1 MPTLVKVQLVTFLAV
16 AVTAVTV
23 LTVGYMN
30 VPAMIG
36 IGRYTVTVQL
46 AESGGLYE
54 SSNVTY
60 RGTEVGRVEKI
71 EVAQT
76 GLTAYLSLHTDIAI
90 PADVHAEVHSQS
102 AIGEQYVA
110 LVPRGHTSAV
120 LADGAVIEPDRTS
133 IPPDIN
139 DLLDRTNT
147 GLLAIPDDNLK
158 ILIDETYTG
167 IGGLGPELARIVD
180 GGIRLAADAGN
191 NRAEIANLIESA
203 QPLLQTQIDSADSV
217 TGWTGNLASITR
229 QLKEQDE
236 SVRAILRNAAP
247 AAAEAQTLI
256 DTLKP
261 TLPVLL
267 ANLLSVGQVAITYQ
281 PNIEQ
286 LLVLLPQSIA
296 SFQAAGVPGIGTSH
310 PGVYT
315 TFNLGVNLPPPCATG
330 YLPAD
335 QRRSP
340 VFEDYPERPPGD
352 LYCRIPQDS
361 RFVVRGARNIPC
373 ANNPRKRAPTVAI
386 CESDQEYV
394 PLNDGLN
401 WKGDPNATLSG
412 QDVPQLPPGSPPQVP
427 PPVLGPTGPALTF
440 SEYDPVTGNYLG
452 PDGQT
457 YTQSN
462 LAQNAHEGDWR
473 TLLVPPGA

>member
-1 MPTLVKVQLVTFLAV
+1 MRTQVKVQLAV
-16 AVTAVTV
+16 FSVIAVTAVV
-23 LTVGYMN
+23 ILTVGYMN
-30 VPAMIG
+30 VPAMLG
-36 IGRYTVTVQL
+36 IGRYTITVQL
-46 AESGGLYE
+46 YESGGLYE

-60 RGTEVGRVEKI
+60 RGTEVGRVENI
-71 EVAQT
+71 EVAET
-76 GLTAYLSLHTDIAI
+76 GLTAQLSLHDDIPI

-102 AIGEQYVA
+102 AIGEQYIA
-110 LVPRGHTSAV
+110 LVPQGDGSAV
-120 LADGAVIEPDRTS
+120 LADGAVIEPWRTS

-139 DLLDRTNT
+139 DLLDKTNI

-158 ILIDETYTG
+158 TVIEEIYTG

-180 GGIRLAADAGN
+180 GGTRLAIDAADT
-191 NRAEIANLIESA
+191 RPEITNLIDSA
-203 QPLLQTQIDSADSV
+203 EPLLQTQIDSAGSV
-217 TGWTGNLASITR
+217 AAWTTNLAAITGELR
-229 QLKEQDE
+229 DQDE
-236 SVRAILRNAAP
+236 SVRAVLRDGAP
-247 AAAEAQTLI
+247 AAHEAQALI
-256 DTLKP
+256 ETLKP

-267 ANLLSVGQVAITYQ
+267 ANLLSVGEVAITYQ

-296 SFQAAGVPGIGTSH
+296 SFQAAGVPGIGTTH

-330 YLPAD
+330 YLPAN

-373 ANNPRKRAPTVAI
+373 ANNPQKRAPTVAI
-386 CESDQEYV
+386 CESDQAYV

-412 QDVPQLPPGSPPQVP
+412 QDVPQLPPGTPPRTGP
-427 PPVLGPTGPALTF
+427 AMPSPTGPALTF

-462 LAQNAHEGDWR
+462 LAQDAHHGDWR
-473 TLLVPPGA
+473 TLLAPPGE